1 MSSGLIAITGLTGF
15 IGGYLSRRLELQG
28 VEFKAISVRAL
39 GEEYVQAEIGK
50 LKNEGVHSIVHLA
63 WPASSTVDYKNS
75 KENIEASILSI
86 DLGRSCVEAGIRFF
100 GLGSPA
106 EFFPNKSQYAR
117 SKRDCRDGLQGLID
131 SGQVAWLRPHYV
143 FDNQTWPQFIGDAA
157 KGVQTR
163 ILDDSA
169 KSFIHVEDVVGAI
182 ALAVS
187 KGLTGEID
195 IMFKK
200 KVRPSELLGA
210 LGYRCE
216 VIDEIQHLDYSAHL
230 KTDSLLANG
239 WLPAKTEEVLRL
251 H

>member
-1 MSSGLIAITGLTGF
+1 
-15 IGGYLSRRLELQG
+15 
-28 VEFKAISVRAL
+28 
-39 GEEYVQAEIGK
+39 
-50 LKNEGVHSIVHLA
+50 
-63 WPASSTVDYKNS
+63 
-75 KENIEASILSI
+75 
-86 DLGRSCVEAGIRFF
+86 
-100 GLGSPA
+100 
-106 EFFPNKSQYAR
+106 
-117 SKRDCRDGLQGLID
+117 
-131 SGQVAWLRPHYV
+131 V

-157 KGVQTR
+157 KGVRTR

-169 KSFIHVEDVVGAI
+169 RSFIHVEDVVGAI

-210 LGYRCE
+210 LGYRFE

-251 H
+251 R